1 MPVGV
6 MVSDCRA
13 SLDLVTVHGV
23 EPERVRAF
31 RDLPVPPEAWR
42 AFASEDAAALVGGT
56 LARRYGWQPGDQVTL
71 TRLSNLSFTVRGIV
85 PEGGGV
91 TDQIIYL
98 PLRFLQTAAVG
109 QGICNQLWV
118 KVKPGR
124 DTAGTVPIIDAAM
137 RGHAVKTH
145 TRLEEGFLRDTTA
158 DVRRLVEL
166 LQVLAWVA
174 VGVVLLAV
182 ANAIAIT
189 MRERTG
195 ELAVMRTLGYPRPL
209 LAGLIT
215 AEAFGVGLLGGA
227 AGIGGAAW
235 LLTQGTVGI
244 GIEGVVFRPQLASAG
259 LVEALAVAVAVGVAG
274 ALPPALFAVH
284 RPIVE
289 GLRRVD

>member
-31 RDLPVPPEAWR
+31 RDLDVPPDAWR
-42 AFASEDAAALVGGT
+42 AFATEDAAGLVGGT
-56 LARRYGWQPGDQVTL
+56 LARRYGWRVGEQVTL
-71 TRLSNLSFTVRGIV
+71 GRLSGLQFTLRGIV
-85 PEGGGV
+85 PERGGV
-91 TDQIIYL
+91 TDQMVYL
-98 PLRFLQTAAVG
+98 PLRYLQLQRVG
-109 QGICNQLWV
+109 AGICNQLWV
-118 KVKPGR
+118 KVGAGE
-124 DTAGTVPIIDAAM
+124 DTAAAAPLIDDAM

-182 ANAIAIT
+182 ANAISIT

-195 ELAVMRTLGYPRPL
+195 ELAVMRTLGYPRRL
-209 LAGLIT
+209 LAALVS
-215 AEAFGVGLLGGA
+215 AEAFGVALVGGA
-227 AGIGGAAW
+227 LGIGAAAW
-235 LLTQGTVGI
+235 LLVQGTVGI
-244 GIEGVVFRPQLASAG
+244 GIEGVVFRPQLGGPGIA
-259 LVEALAVAVAVGVAG
+259 EALAVAAAVGVAG
-274 ALPPALFAVH
+274 ALPPVLFAVN